1 MGHLTRDY
9 KEFLMEQLKDSS
21 EVVSYLN
28 AALEDKENPEVF
40 LMALRDV
47 AEAQGMREIAKK
59 ARLNR
64 EGFYQMLSKR
74 GNPTLVSLF
83 SILNVLGLMMRLDLK
98 KGKRVFKRA
107 A

>member
-1 MGHLTRDY
+1 MGRLTRDY
-9 KEFLMEQLKDSS
+9 KKFLIERLKDSR
-21 EVVSYLN
+21 EAIGYLN

-40 LMALRDV
+40 LLALRDV
-47 AEAQGMREIAKK
+47 AEAHGMRKIAKK

-74 GNPTLVSLF
+74 GNPTVTSLF
-83 SILNVLGLMMRLDLK
+83 SILDVLGFVMRLDRSQKNVK
-98 KGKRVFKRA
+98 KA